1 MNTHHLSRC
10 IPVFAFSL
18 LFLLL
23 SLTTKNALALP
34 PTQEPP
40 FAPLIETTS
49 KDVIPDRYI
58 VVLKDSARKSDVPQA
73 AQVAEGAGG
82 KIHFTYNTALKG
94 YAATLN
100 ANALEMVRRQPNIA
114 YVTADQIVRLDLGEH
129 ERATQDELAKT
140 DTAPPW
146 GLDRIDQRDLPLDN
160 TYNYSLT
167 GSGVNVYVI
176 DTGIRKTH
184 VEFSGRA
191 HEGFD
196 AIGDGYGTNDC
207 NGHGTHVAGTIGA
220 DTYGVAKQVNLYAV
234 RVLDCYG
241 SGTYAGVIAGVDW
254 VAANQVKPAV
264 ANMSLGGDP
273 NLALDTAIQNSIAAG
288 VTYVVS
294 AGNDSWDAC
303 NQSPAHIPEAITV
316 GATDS
321 SDVGAYFT
329 NYGTCVD
336 LFAPGVD
343 ILSTWNTS
351 DTATESLSG
360 TSMASPH
367 TAGVAALL
375 LESDP
380 TITPSEA
387 SSIIVSSATLDR
399 LTSIGPNSP
408 NLLLY
413 TELNKA
419 ASMQRVWTTDQNDQ
433 ATTRFEPGDLVRANF
448 TAKNR
453 TTENMT
459 ALPTW
464 SILDSSGNC
473 VPGLCYDPGPPG
485 TNLAPGEQSFTK
497 DFTLPADLPFGTYTF
512 RATLNL
518 TYGGDTIELTGNAHF
533 RAAAIPP
540 NDEIENATVI
550 NASPYS
556 TTLDVSFA
564 TSAADDPEF
573 PCRWGTPGPGYA
585 TVWFQ
590 FTAPEKGAARIN
602 TSGSDY
608 DTILGVW
615 KGARGALTNI
625 ACNEDG
631 GGNLTS
637 SLTTILDA
645 GETYYVEVANYATAS
660 AAGQTKAVPKGEAAA
675 VSGSSL
681 ILNMEFRTV
690 ISPPNDEIENATVIN
705 ASPYSTTLDV
715 SFATSAADD
724 PEFPCASR
732 AGFST
737 VWFQFTAPE
746 RVAARIN
753 TSGSDYDTLL
763 GVWKGA
769 RGALTN
775 VACNDDGGGN
785 LTSALTT
792 ILDAGETYYVE
803 VANYATASAAGQTK
817 AVPKGE
823 AAAVSG
829 SNLVLNLEFRTVISP
844 PNDEIENATA
854 ITTASYTVE
863 QDTEGATSAADDPE
877 FPCLFDEPRP
887 DSASVWFVFHATK
900 PGKIRVS
907 TVGSSYDTLL
917 AVWTGARGALTN
929 IACDDDGG
937 GDLSSLLRSTQVRR
951 GETYYIEVAAY
962 NYLNSARSAKAG
974 APKMNLGGDLSFA
987 FTFSPAPLSPTLL
1000 NPADGVTLKT
1010 PYARLDW
1017 TDSPGAIKYHV
1028 VVRLQNA
1035 QGALFKKAIVSASEY
1050 ALQDLVVGKSYVWH
1064 VKACNS
1070 AKACSNWTPWW
1081 SFKTVPR

>member
-40 FAPLIETTS
+40 LAPLIETTS

-94 YAATLN
+94 YAATLD
-100 ANALEMVRRQPNIA
+100 ANALDMVRRQPNIA

-129 ERATQDELAKT
+129 ERAAQDELAKT
-140 DTAPPW
+140 DDAPPW

-160 TYNYSLT
+160 TYSYSLT

-241 SGTYAGVIAGVDW
+241 TGSYAGIIAGVDW

-264 ANMSLGGDP
+264 ANMSLRSNPD
-273 NLALDTAIQNSIAAG
+273 LALDTAIQNSIAAG

-303 NQSPAHIPEAITV
+303 NQSPAHISEAITV

-413 TELNKA
+413 TESNSA
-419 ASMQRVWTTDQNDQ
+419 AYMQRVWTTDQNDQ
-433 ATTRFEPGDLVRANF
+433 AATRFEPGDLVRANF
-448 TAKNR
+448 TANNR
-453 TTENMT
+453 TVENMT

-485 TNLAPGEQSFTK
+485 TSLAPGEQTFSN

-518 TYGGDTIELTGNAHF
+518 TYGGGTIELTGNAHF
-533 RAAAIPP
+533 RAVVIPP

-556 TTLDVSFA
+556 AALDVLFA

-590 FTAPEKGAARIN
+590 FTAPERVAARIN

-625 ACNEDG
+625 
-631 GGNLTS
+631 
-637 SLTTILDA
+637 
-645 GETYYVEVANYATAS
+645 
-660 AAGQTKAVPKGEAAA
+660 
-675 VSGSSL
+675 
-681 ILNMEFRTV
+681 
-690 ISPPNDEIENATVIN
+690 
-705 ASPYSTTLDV
+705 
-715 SFATSAADD
+715 
-724 PEFPCASR
+724 
-732 AGFST
+732 
-737 VWFQFTAPE
+737 
-746 RVAARIN
+746 
-753 TSGSDYDTLL
+753 
-763 GVWKGA
+763 
-769 RGALTN
+769 
-775 VACNDDGGGN
+775 ACNDDGGGN

-829 SNLVLNLEFRTVISP
+829 SSLILNMEFQPAVTP

-854 ITTASYTVE
+854 ITTTSFSAVQETL
-863 QDTEGATSAADDPE
+863 GATRAADDPE

-1000 NPADGVTLKT
+1000 NPADGATPKT

-1035 QGALFKKAIVSASEY
+1035 QGALFKKATVSASEY
-1050 ALQDLVVGKSYVWH
+1050 ALQNLVVGKSYVWH